1 ATAGGSTVA
10 GALAAAVLGT
20 TNRLGATRTG
30 RATGVAQARVMGG
43 ITDTLHG
50 CWRISSEDRITELST
65 GAVASKDTP
74 REQRSQDHSGQ
85 VPPMRRRAWRREVE
99 VARALVNSSNFDGSI
114 SVRSFLGERVVHH
127 GVRSAPGAR

>member
-85 VPPMRRRAWRREVE
+85 GAANAPQGLA
-99 VARALVNSSNFDGSI
+99 ARGRGCEGFGQLIKFRWVHF
-114 SVRSFLGERVVHH
+114 RS
-127 GVRSAPGAR
+127 